1 MSLQGRTGDSGQL
14 SGPIRPE
21 SRVGFA
27 HGSGPGIQAI
37 RRDILEGEQIYG
49 IFGDRRG
56 DTALIGITNRRVL
69 LMDTTYGDGRMALTS
84 VPLRQ
89 IVSCSYIAPATE
101 PISEATVV
109 GIKVGRSM
117 FEVSCNSPE
126 EAQEV
131 HSLIM
136 WHLIGL

>member
-14 SGPIRPE
+14 HGPIRPE
-21 SRVGFA
+21 TRVGFVQGDGA
-27 HGSGPGIQAI
+27 DVQAM
-37 RRDILEGEQIYG
+37 RWDILEGEQIYG

-56 DTALIGITNRRVL
+56 ATALIGITNRRVL
-69 LMDTTYGDGRMALTS
+69 LMDTMYGEGRVALTS

-89 IVSCSYIAPATE
+89 IVSCSYITSTTE
-101 PISEATVV
+101 PITEATVV
-109 GIKVGRSM
+109 GIKVGRLT

-131 HSLIM
+131 HGLIM

>member
-1 MSLQGRTGDSGQL
+1 M
-14 SGPIRPE
+14 
-21 SRVGFA
+21 
-27 HGSGPGIQAI
+27 
-37 RRDILEGEQIYG
+37 RRDLLDGEQIYG

-56 DTALIGITNRRVL
+56 ATPLVGITNRRVL
-69 LMDTTYGDGRMALTS
+69 LVDAAYDEDRVALTS

-89 IVSCSYIAPATE
+89 ITSCSYITASGTAITE
-101 PISEATVV
+101 STVV
-109 GIKVGRSM
+109 GIKVGRNM

-131 HSLIM
+131 HGLIM